1 MKLHDIAHA
10 RAGDKGNTSTLSL
23 IPYKPQD
30 YALLCREITA
40 ERVKAH
46 LAGIVVGKI
55 TRFECPNL
63 PALTFTCEGALLGG
77 VTVSP
82 GLDPHGKSLSFAL
95 LEMRVESD

>member
-1 MKLHDIAHA
+1 MKLHEIAHA
-10 RAGDKGNTSTLSL
+10 RAGDKGTTTTLSL
-23 IPYKPQD
+23 IPYKAED
-30 YALLCREITA
+30 YDRLKAEVTA

-46 LAGIVVGKI
+46 LGSIVEGRV

-63 PALTFTCEGALLGG
+63 SALAFTCEGSLLGG

-95 LEMRVESD
+95 LQMEI

>member
-10 RAGDKGNTSTLSL
+10 RAGDKGNTTTLSL
-23 IPYKPQD
+23 IPYRAGD
-30 YALLCREITA
+30 YERLKREVTA

-46 LAGIVVGKI
+46 FGALVTGRV
-55 TRFECPNL
+55 TRHEVPNL
-63 PALTFTCEGALLGG
+63 PALCFTCEGSLLGG

-95 LEMRVESD
+95 LNLEI

>member
-10 RAGDKGNTSTLSL
+10 RAGDKGNTTTLSL
-23 IPYKPQD
+23 IPYKAED
-30 YALLCREITA
+30 YDRLKAEVTA

-46 LAGIVVGKI
+46 FAGIVEGRV

-63 PALTFTCEGALLGG
+63 PALAFTCEGSLLGG

-95 LEMRVESD
+95 LQMEI

>member
-10 RAGDKGNTSTLSL
+10 RAGDKGNTTTLSL
-23 IPYKPQD
+23 IPYDAED
-30 YALLCREITA
+30 YDRLKAEVTA

-46 LAGIVVGKI
+46 LGSIVEGRV
-55 TRFECPNL
+55 TRFECPHL
-63 PALTFTCEGALLGG
+63 PALAFTCEGSLLGG

-95 LEMRVESD
+95 LQMEI

>member
-1 MKLHDIAHA
+1 MKLHEIAHA
-10 RAGDKGNTSTLSL
+10 RAGNKGNTSTLSL
-23 IPYKPQD
+23 IPYKAHD

-46 LAGIVVGKI
+46 LAGIVEGRV
-55 TRFECPNL
+55 TRYECPNL

-95 LEMRVESD
+95 LEMAI